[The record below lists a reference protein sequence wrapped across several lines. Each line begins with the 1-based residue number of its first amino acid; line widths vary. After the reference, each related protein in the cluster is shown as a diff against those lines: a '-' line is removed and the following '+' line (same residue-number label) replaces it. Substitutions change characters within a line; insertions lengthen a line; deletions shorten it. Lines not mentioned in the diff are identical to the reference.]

1 MSMLVDLCDQYM
13 LILDVSRIFLNVTI
27 IFVTDYDLQAEE
39 QLVPIFHDSG
49 MRQQVSIWSNILL
62 LLLMCLFIYSL
73 SAGTILLCIYCSKR
87 DAPFKGAVCPEE
99 PSESTASS
107 NNSIFNIPSPQSTKF
122 HSGKTV

>member
-49 MRQQVSIWSNILL
+49 MRQQVSIWSNVL
-62 LLLMCLFIYSL
+62 
-73 SAGTILLCIYCSKR
+73 
-87 DAPFKGAVCPEE
+87 
-99 PSESTASS
+99 
-107 NNSIFNIPSPQSTKF
+107 Q
-122 HSGKTV
+122 